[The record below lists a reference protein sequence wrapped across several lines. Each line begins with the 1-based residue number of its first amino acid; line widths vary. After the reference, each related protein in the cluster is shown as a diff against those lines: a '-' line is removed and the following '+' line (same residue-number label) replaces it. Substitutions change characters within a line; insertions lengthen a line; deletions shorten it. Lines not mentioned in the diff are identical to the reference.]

1 MKITGYKSVDFGSDQ
16 RVLDS
21 EVISRFEKGEKY
33 ATSYTNQPRT
43 GIVTDADIYAF
54 VKKHTHWWD
63 RLDAHFVSDC
73 VLAAT
78 DILWGY
84 VVCPAGKWYFG
95 KYGKGFDG
103 EWIDEELERQIDWE
117 EYKKRL

>member
-1 MKITGYKSVDFGSDQ
+1 MKIGDYKAVNFHDDN
-16 RVLDS
+16 RVLNN
-21 EVISRFEKGEKY
+21 EVVSRNNGEKY
-33 ATSYTNQPRT
+33 CTSYSVQPRT
-43 GIVTDADIYAF
+43 GKVTDADIYAF

-84 VVCPAGKWYFG
+84 VLCPVGKWFFG

-103 EWIDEELERQIDWE
+103 KWIDDDLAEKIDWE